1 MKQQSQSSSSPSPKD
16 GKDSTHSKELQVLSS
31 TQLQRL
37 NGLISKGQRAVI
49 GVDPKEAYEFGVSL
63 SKGLKVKKG
72 EVRLMLAA
80 ELTRLVNQVGATRT
94 IQTEADIHDA
104 VDDICEVFP
113 SMKIEEILTAFKYI
127 RRGVYELY
135 GNFTINTLIDCIRKY
150 EMNNTVT
157 FREQEHYERKNT
169 INTASLDVKRLMDD
183 LNRDGKLRNPR
194 KLLDRKYIPYPNDT
208 TDDQTPSTQQ
218 HKEETQE
225 EARPETN
232 EARTEGEA

>member
-1 MKQQSQSSSSPSPKD
+1 M
-16 GKDSTHSKELQVLSS
+16 
-31 TQLQRL
+31 
-37 NGLISKGQRAVI
+37 I
-49 GVDPKEAYEFGVSL
+49 GVDPKECYEFGVSL

-80 ELTRLVNQVGATRT
+80 ELTRLVRHVAATRT
-94 IQTEADIHDA
+94 FQTESDIHDA

-135 GNFTINTLIDCIRKY
+135 GNFTINTLIECVRKY
-150 EMNNTVT
+150 EMANTVH
-157 FREQEHYERKNT
+157 FREQEHMERKNT
-169 INTASLDVKRLMDD
+169 INTASIDVKRLMND

-208 TDDQTPSTQQ
+208 TDAQTESTDA
-218 HKEETQE
+218 HKEEATQ

-232 EARTEGEA
+232 EARPEGEA